1 MMPRS
6 KPWRSLR
13 VLLLAATPALPALPV
28 IPALSAQAPEL
39 HPPRDPAWYQGIES
53 QTLYFVRGSDTTRMT
68 GTAPRIARL
77 VWVPSSHGDA
87 LVVTTTALDVHRA
100 VTTDTLR
107 LDQHGNV
114 VAVAPDSASVRDR
127 YALFLRLPVPPGA
140 LDSGA
145 TWGDTL
151 APGWPAPG
159 TRSLS
164 ARITGYRIV
173 GAADTLGTSATV
185 VVVDGVARY
194 RQSDWV
200 DAGAGTTYQVDATG
214 PMHETW
220 WLDPKRGELLARR
233 RELELTGVGVV
244 PAAEGVDTIPVGV
257 SADDAWGRIAPER
270 AHVLAR
276 PLPGRD
282 TSWTVTSGPILLHT
296 VNAVGQAIESGL
308 AANNGSVGTALVE
321 TAGATPV
328 QYQALW
334 TAPGATDTSALVM
347 VHGDTLHLTGTRTHS
362 WPVPPMPWAITD
374 DGMEEQLIPVLRT
387 LADSQSVV
395 LPVFRPRTARWDTVT
410 ALARYIPG
418 GARLF
423 VLSHGAPDTR
433 VAILVDSTGAL
444 LTVEKATDPPSRRL
458 PPVGSTR
465 RIQLDQLFKLLGAS
479 D

>member
-1 MMPRS
+1 
-6 KPWRSLR
+6 
-13 VLLLAATPALPALPV
+13 
-28 IPALSAQAPEL
+28 
-39 HPPRDPAWYQGIES
+39 
-53 QTLYFVRGSDTTRMT
+53 MT

-77 VWVPSSHGDA
+77 VWVPSPHGDA
-87 LVVTTTALDVHRA
+87 LVVRTTALDVHRA

-114 VAVAPDSASVRDR
+114 VAVAPDSASARDR

-164 ARITGYRIV
+164 AHITGYRIV
-173 GAADTLGTSATV
+173 GATDTLGTSATV
-185 VVVDGVARY
+185 VQVDGVARY

-200 DAGAGTTYQVDATG
+200 DASAGTTYQVDATG

-233 RELELTGVGVV
+233 RELELAGVGVM
-244 PAAEGVDTIPVGV
+244 PAEKVVDTIPVGV
-257 SADDAWGRIAPER
+257 IADDAWGRIAPER
-270 AHVLAR
+270 AQVLSR

-282 TSWTVTSGPILLHT
+282 TSWTVTTGPVLLHT

-308 AANNGSVGTALVE
+308 ATNDGAVGTALAV

-334 TAPGATDTSALVM
+334 TAPGATDTSALAA
-347 VHGDTLHLTGTRTHS
+347 VHGDSLYITGTQTHS
-362 WPVPPMPWAITD
+362 WHVPKKLWAIAD
-374 DGMEEQLIPVLRT
+374 EGMEEQLVPVLRT
-387 LADSQSVV
+387 LADSQSVT
-395 LPVFRPRTARWDTVT
+395 LPVFRPRTATWDTLN
-410 ALARYIPG
+410 ASARYIPG

-423 VLSHGAPDTR
+423 VLSNGTPDTR
-433 VAILVDSTGAL
+433 VAILIDSTGAL

-458 PPVGSTR
+458 PPAGSPR
-465 RIQLDQLFKLLGAS
+465 RAQLDQLFKSLGAP

>member
-1 MMPRS
+1 M
-6 KPWRSLR
+6 PWRSLR
-13 VLLLAATPALPALPV
+13 ALLIAALPAL
-28 IPALSAQAPEL
+28 PALSAQAPEL

-53 QTLYFVRGSDTTRMT
+53 QTLYFVRGADTTRMT

-77 VWVPSSHGDA
+77 VWVPSPHGDA
-87 LVVTTTALDVHRA
+87 LVVTTTALDVHRV

-164 ARITGYRIV
+164 AHITGYRIV
-173 GAADTLGTSATV
+173 GATDTLGTSATV

-194 RQSDWV
+194 RQSDWF
-200 DAGAGTTYQVDATG
+200 DASSKTTYQVDATG

-244 PAAEGVDTIPVGV
+244 PAEKGADTIPVGV
-257 SADDAWGRIAPER
+257 SADDAWGRITPER
-270 AHVLAR
+270 AQVLAR

-282 TSWTVTSGPILLHT
+282 SSLTVTTGPILLHT

-308 AANNGSVGTALVE
+308 AANDGSVGTALSV

-328 QYQALW
+328 QYQTLW
-334 TAPGATDTSALVM
+334 TAPGAKDTTALVA
-347 VHGDTLHLTGTRTHS
+347 VHGDSLYVTGTRMHN
-362 WPVPPMPWAITD
+362 WPVPPMPWAIAD
-374 DGMEEQLIPVLRT
+374 EGMEEQLVPVLHT

-395 LPVFRPRTARWDTVT
+395 LPVFRPRTATWDTLN
-410 ALARYIPG
+410 AFARYLPG

-423 VLSHGAPDTR
+423 VLAHGAPDTR

-458 PPVGSTR
+458 PPAGSTR
-465 RIQLDQLFKLLGAS
+465 RIQLDQLFKLLGAP